1 VDRRA
6 RLALCGSLLAA
17 TALGLGALAALRWGP
32 AHQLD
37 ASALTG
43 FVALRSSRLGGV
55 CDTIVHLGD
64 VGPYAVAGVALIVGA
79 LVRGRQRTAVAIAAL
94 LGIAPLTTEVLLKPL
109 LAVPRIDPAL
119 GAGQIAPASFPSG
132 HATAAMTIALCLVV
146 AAGPSWRPVAATVG
160 AGLAVVVSY
169 ALITLGWHYPSDVLG
184 GYLVATAWTLL
195 AVAVLRMG
203 PERRLRPARP
213 RGRLAVTLAPAGAA
227 ALAAGAVGALLAARP
242 GAALFAQEHKAAIAV
257 AGGMGAAALALAAG
271 LALEL
276 RR

>member
-17 TALGLGALAALRWGP
+17 TALGLCALAALRWGP

-109 LAVPRIDPAL
+109 LAVPRVDPAL

-132 HATAAMTIALCLVV
+132 HATAAMTIALCLVL
-146 AAGPSWRPVAATVG
+146 AAAPSWRPVAATVG
-160 AGLAVVVSY
+160 AGLAVGVSY
-169 ALITLGWHYPSDVLG
+169 ALLTLG